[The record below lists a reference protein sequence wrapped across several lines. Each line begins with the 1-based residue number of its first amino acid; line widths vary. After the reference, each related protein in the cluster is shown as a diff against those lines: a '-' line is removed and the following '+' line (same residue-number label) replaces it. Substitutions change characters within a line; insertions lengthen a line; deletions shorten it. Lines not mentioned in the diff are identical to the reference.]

1 MKIKCEFNKKKK
13 VGRFSYLWLQLFVFL
28 ADWNKN
34 VDSCDLREAKRLR
47 NHSRNQQKFIATL
60 RAKECTSGLATKE
73 NLFYFDFPNK
83 LESNERKGKNQKKQ
97 KSFVPTLKPRT
108 QIHKLKRKTQTNN
121 ITTLSKCLC
130 CKQIWGSKYTVN
142 LSRRKNSVGM
152 TN

>member
-1 MKIKCEFNKKKK
+1 MNLIRKRKSADFHIFDCNC
-13 VGRFSYLWLQLFVFL
+13 LVFL
-28 ADWNKN
+28 ADWNWKTST

-47 NHSRNQQKFIATL
+47 NHGRNQQKFIATL
-60 RAKECTSGLATKE
+60 RAKEGTSGLATKE

-152 TN
+152 IN